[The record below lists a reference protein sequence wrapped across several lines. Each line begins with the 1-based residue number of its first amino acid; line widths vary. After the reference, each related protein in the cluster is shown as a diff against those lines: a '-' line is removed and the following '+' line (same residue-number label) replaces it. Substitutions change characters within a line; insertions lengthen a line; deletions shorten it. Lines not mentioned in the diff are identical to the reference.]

1 LARLSFGGSY
11 PEDVVMGRESAVT
24 ISATRGFSPPT
35 GPPSNLDLSRGRGV
49 GTQVVQGLRKR
60 QRGSRLLAY
69 SERADGFWAS
79 LGWERFDHPD
89 GVPTSFRVEVESN
102 IN

>member
-1 LARLSFGGSY
+1 
-11 PEDVVMGRESAVT
+11 MGRESAVT
-24 ISATRGFSPPT
+24 IWATRGFSPPT

-49 GTQVVQGLRKR
+49 GTQVVQGLGKR
-60 QRGSRLLAY
+60 QRGNRLLAY